1 MTLRT
6 ERTRNEMTE
15 HIARNP
21 TILLLTI
28 SYSPGPSAGPMLQ
41 LRSEANAIVMAY
53 AWVNSRQGDVAQ
65 LKLEQTLARPL
76 PCLLN
81 S

>member
-1 MTLRT
+1 
-6 ERTRNEMTE
+6 
-15 HIARNP
+15 
-21 TILLLTI
+21 
-28 SYSPGPSAGPMLQ
+28 MLQ
-41 LRSEANAIVMAY
+41 LRSEANAIIMAY